1 MSKIGQKPLKVPESV
16 QLEIQEGKVEVKGV
30 KGQMTL
36 AIPPYMS
43 VEKDENGIVYVK
55 RESDT
60 KKQKSVHGF
69 YRKLLENA
77 VKGVNDLWNKKL
89 EIQGTGFNVKMQG
102 QSIVMK
108 LGLSHQVNYQPPEGI
123 QLATEENN
131 IIIVSG
137 IDRQLV
143 GEIAHQIKSIKK
155 PDPYK
160 GKGIRYQG
168 EHIKLKPGKKAKT
181 A

>member
-1 MSKIGQKPLKVPESV
+1 
-16 QLEIQEGKVEVKGV
+16 
-30 KGQMTL
+30 
-36 AIPPYMS
+36 
-43 VEKDENGIVYVK
+43 
-55 RESDT
+55 
-60 KKQKSVHGF
+60 
-69 YRKLLENA
+69 
-77 VKGVNDLWNKKL
+77 
-89 EIQGTGFNVKMQG
+89 MQG